1 MSCLWQTFLIDPDT
15 LSMLSHLRILYRTS
29 KKKKKSQLLSIKLI
43 SEIETYI
50 QPQLKPLISQVPMI
64 HTCNPSYSRGKDQED
79 CSLKPFLG
87 K

>member
-1 MSCLWQTFLIDPDT
+1 MSVADISNW
-15 LSMLSHLRILYRTS
+15 SWHSLYAEPPQNPLQNL
-29 KKKKKSQLLSIKLI
+29 KKEKKSQLLSIKLI